1 MNDAAKA
8 AGKLY
13 MGSAIDYPGTG
24 EGADPYYLAEAENQ
38 RDFGAWTPAN
48 IMKWEFVEPEQGVF
62 NFTGGDEF
70 VALAKAN
77 NQLIRCHNLNW
88 YNQNPT
94 WLTNPTT
101 PWNAT
106 GLLAVLENHITQT
119 IAHFGDNCYAWDVVN
134 EAFNDDG
141 TYREDIW
148 YNTTGTDYLYTA
160 FRTAEAAVKANN
172 LTTKLYYNDYNI
184 EYPGNKSTSAQN
196 LVKSIQAAGI
206 QIDGVGL
213 QSHFIVGETPS
224 AATQIENM
232 NAFTSL
238 GVDVAVT
245 ELDIRTATPA
255 TLAAQQQQ
263 VLDYASTVAACH
275 NVTRCVG
282 VTVWDFDDTYSWVPG
297 TFPGMGWAD
306 LFFQPN
312 GSDTPLVKKAAYDG
326 VLYGWQGVVPAL
338 GTQ

>member
-1 MNDAAKA
+1 MQDAAKA
-8 AGKLY
+8 AGKIY
-13 MGSAIDYPGTG
+13 MGTAVDYPGTG
-24 EGADPYYLAEAENQ
+24 EGADPYYLAELANQ
-38 RDFGAWTPAN
+38 HDFGGVTPAN

-70 VALAKAN
+70 VALAKKN
-77 NQLIRCHNLNW
+77 NQVIRCHNLNW
-88 YNQNPT
+88 YNQNPA
-94 WLTNPTT
+94 WLTNTN
-101 PWNAT
+101 WNKT
-106 GLLAVLENHITQT
+106 GLLAALENHITQT
-119 IAHFGDNCYAWDVVN
+119 ITHFGDNCYAWDVVN

-148 YNTTGTDYLYTA
+148 YNVTGTDYLFTA

-172 LTTKLYYNDYNI
+172 LKVKLYYNDYNI

-196 LVKSIQAAGI
+196 LVKAIKAQGI

-224 AATQIENM
+224 AASQIQNM
-232 NAFTSL
+232 NAFTAL
-238 GVDVAVT
+238 DVDVAVT
-245 ELDIRTATPA
+245 ELDIRTNTPA
-255 TLAAQQQQ
+255 TVAAQQQQ

-282 VTVWDFDDTYSWVPG
+282 VTVWDFDDTYSWIPS
-297 TFPGMGWAD
+297 TFAGQGWGD

-312 GSDTPLVKKAAYDG
+312 GSNTPLVRKAAYDG
-326 VLYGWQGVVPAL
+326 VLYGWQGVVPTL